1 MTLFGQLTIATALLQ
16 YRKRISY
23 LALRQEFDL
32 SERGLEAL
40 IKELAEVDHVAAD
53 ENGEFLVWSEPTVAA
68 SSKSGL
74 PESHR
79 YLDDVEHHQEADGE
93 TETASEET
101 DVSSPPFTAQD
112 NDAERR
118 PLTVMFCDLVGSTAL
133 STEMDPEDLRKVI
146 QLYQQTC
153 TDVLVRYDGYV
164 AKYMGDGILIY
175 FGYPRA
181 HEGDARRSVYA
192 ALAIVRAVGK
202 LNESHA
208 SALDTELAVRIGIAT
223 GLVVVGDLIGAG
235 LSQERNVVGKTPNL
249 AARLQGVAAPNQV
262 VIADE
267 TRALVCDTFECE
279 DLGSHDLK
287 GIAEPVRA
295 WRAVA
300 ERSADPNEEAVEQ
313 SEPLVGRHE
322 ELELLLR
329 AWEQSRGGQG
339 RIVTLCGDA
348 GLGKSRLA
356 EAVGSRVKDDGGFKI
371 LFRCS
376 PYHTGNAF
384 YPIIVH
390 LQSTLGWLRDDD
402 DDTKLAKL
410 TRKLDI
416 YRLPKAETVPLL
428 ANLLSLPLQE
438 GQFKPL
444 DASNEKHRQRTLDT
458 IVSMILEDAERRPV
472 FQVWENLECAD
483 PSTLELLEQFIE
495 RSETSPLMNLLIY
508 RPEFTPTWQ
517 QRSTINPLTLS
528 RLDRRDIEAVV
539 SRETGG
545 MALPEVLVS
554 QIVDKADGV
563 PLYARELTK
572 MIILSDLVREADGRY
587 ELTQSAGDVTIPATL
602 QESLMARLDG
612 LGSAKNLAQ
621 LGAAIGDQFSPELLQ
636 AIATEEVGTIRQAL
650 DSLVD
655 ADLLARRRQGAHLT
669 YRFRQGLIRD
679 VAYESL
685 LRQRRESLHGAIAEA
700 IEALEDTE
708 TEEHTAILA
717 YHYGRSCYLD
727 RAINFTLR
735 AGDHA
740 ARLHAR
746 TEASGYYSQALA
758 TADRLDDT
766 PELQRAKIDA
776 MLKLASVSSSRGDLE
791 RDQENLTRAQEM
803 AESLAD
809 QLRLA
814 QIFYRFGRLHYAR
827 GDGKTAASYSEKS
840 LTIADRLGDE
850 ALAAPAIN
858 LLGRY
863 YTLQGN
869 VGRGSDMLVRNV
881 EQMHD
886 VGNAV
891 EEATAAGF
899 AGMAFGWRG
908 KFEKGIS
915 YASRSLE
922 LATRTEDPFALSAA
936 YNYRGAVYLQRG
948 EWASAIADLEKGRQ
962 IAEECGDSFR
972 SYILKAYESEAQ
984 IESNR
989 PALACEL
996 LDEAMAFAKEIGTRF
1011 QLGVATRNYA
1021 AAMLRFG
1028 KIDSA
1033 VVACAEAIQIAEEA
1047 NELLVKSRACRLL
1060 VDVWCRFDRIDR
1072 HEAEQMINEAIRIQ
1086 RDFGAEPELARSQ
1099 LTYARLLG
1107 GHGKHDEAEEYVR
1120 LATDMFRH
1128 LGMDWD
1134 LAQAEQRF
1142 HQLES
1147 YQCREAEPN

>member
-1 MTLFGQLTIATALLQ
+1 MTVFGQLTLATALLQ
-16 YRKRISY
+16 HRKRISH
-23 LALRQEFDL
+23 LALRQEFDI

-40 IKELAEVDHVAAD
+40 ITELTQVDHVAMD
-53 ENGEFLVWSEPTVAA
+53 ESGEFLVWSESIEEA
-68 SSKSGL
+68 SSKSSL
-74 PESHR
+74 PEMHR
-79 YLDDVEHHQEADGE
+79 SLVAVEHHQKADGK

-101 DVSSPPFTAQD
+101 DVSPSPIAARD
-112 NDAERR
+112 DDAERR

-133 STEMDPEDLRKVI
+133 STEMDPEDLRDVI

-153 TDVLVRYDGYV
+153 TDVLARYNGYV
-164 AKYMGDGILIY
+164 AKFMGDGILVY

-181 HEGDARRSVYA
+181 HEGDAERSVYA
-192 ALAIVRAVGK
+192 ALAIVRAVNK
-202 LNESHA
+202 LNDSHA

-235 LSQERNVVGKTPNL
+235 ISQERNVIGKTPNL

-267 TRALVCDTFECE
+267 TRSLVSDSFDYE

-287 GIAEPVRA
+287 GITEPVRA

-300 ERSADPNEEAVEQ
+300 ERSADLDEEAVEQ
-313 SEPLVGRHE
+313 SGQLVGRHE
-322 ELELLLR
+322 EFGLLLR
-329 AWEQSRGGQG
+329 AWEQSREGQG
-339 RIVTLCGDA
+339 RTVALCGDA
-348 GLGKSRLA
+348 GLGKSYLA
-356 EAVGSRVKDDGGFKI
+356 EALGNQVKSDGGLKTV
-371 LFRCS
+371 FRCS

-384 YPIIVH
+384 YPVIAH
-390 LQSTLGWLRDDD
+390 LQATLRWHHNDDD
-402 DDTKLAKL
+402 DIKLTKL
-410 TRKLDI
+410 THKLDV
-416 YRLPKAETVPLL
+416 YRLPKSETVPPL
-428 ANLLSLPLQE
+428 ANLLSLPLPE
-438 GQFKPL
+438 GQFELL

-458 IVSMILEDAERRPV
+458 IVNMILEDAEQRPV
-472 FQVWENLECAD
+472 FQVWENLEWAD
-483 PSTLELLEQFIE
+483 PSTLEVLGQLIE
-495 RSETSPLMNLLIY
+495 RSKTSRILNLLIY
-508 RPEFTPTWQ
+508 RPEFTPSWQ
-517 QRSTINPLTLS
+517 QESTIIPLTLS
-528 RLDRRDIEAVV
+528 RLDRRDIVAVI
-539 SRETGG
+539 SGETHG
-545 MALPEVLVS
+545 MALPEVLIS

-563 PLYARELTK
+563 PLYAKELTK
-572 MIILSDLVREADGRY
+572 MVILSDLVREEDGRY

-636 AIATEEVGTIRQAL
+636 AIAAEEVGTIRQAL

-727 RAINFTLR
+727 KAVNFTLR

-740 ARLHAR
+740 VRLHAR
-746 TEASGYYSQALA
+746 TEAGAYYSQALA
-758 TADRLDDT
+758 TAERLVDT
-766 PELQRAKIDA
+766 PEIQRTKIDA
-776 MLKLASVSSSRGDLE
+776 ILKLASVSSLREDLE
-791 RDQENLTRAQEM
+791 RDQENLTRARQM
-803 AESLAD
+803 AESLGD

-827 GDGKTAASYSEKS
+827 GDGETAASYSEES
-840 LTIADRLGDE
+840 LTIADYLGDE
-850 ALAAPAIN
+850 ELAAPATN

-869 VGRGSDMLVRNV
+869 VSRGSDMLVRNV

-899 AGMAFGWRG
+899 AGMAFGWKG
-908 KFEKGIS
+908 NFEKGIA
-915 YASRSLE
+915 YASRSLD
-922 LATRTEDPFALSAA
+922 LARHTKDPFALSAA
-936 YNYRGAVYLQRG
+936 YNYRGAVHLQRG
-948 EWASAIADLEKGRQ
+948 AWSAAIDDLEKGRQ

-984 IESNR
+984 IEANR
-989 PALACEL
+989 PERACEL
-996 LDEAMAFAKEIGTRF
+996 LEEAMAFAKEIGTRF
-1011 QLGVATRNYA
+1011 QLGVATRNFA

-1047 NELLVKSRACRLL
+1047 NELLVKSRACQLL
-1060 VDVWCRFDRIDR
+1060 VDAWCRLDKIDR
-1072 HEAEQMINEAIRIQ
+1072 HEAEQTINDAIQIQ
-1086 RDFGAEPELARSQ
+1086 HDFGAEPELARSQ
-1099 LTYARLLG
+1099 LVYAKLLVG
-1107 GHGKHDEAEEYVR
+1107 QDEQDKAEDYFL

-1134 LAQAEQRF
+1134 LAQAEQQF
-1142 HQLES
+1142 NQLES
-1147 YQCREAEPN
+1147 RRSGEAELR